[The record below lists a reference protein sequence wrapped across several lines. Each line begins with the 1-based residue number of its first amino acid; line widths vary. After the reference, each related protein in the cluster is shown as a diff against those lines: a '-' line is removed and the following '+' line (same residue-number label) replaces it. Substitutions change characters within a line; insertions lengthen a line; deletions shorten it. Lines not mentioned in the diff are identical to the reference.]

1 MNNSLI
7 LEIFSARERVHCI
20 TSDHTGEK
28 NDKGEDK
35 TESRS
40 RIVGHFR
47 GQSENGLVMGK
58 WRQVVVKSKFG
69 SIRSIFLQLWSRD
82 GKIAKR

>member
-1 MNNSLI
+1 VCTASHRI
-7 LEIFSARERVHCI
+7 IQEK
-20 TSDHTGEK
+20 K

-47 GQSENGLVMGK
+47 GQSENDLVMSK

-69 SIRSIFLQLWSRD
+69 SIRSIFF
-82 GKIAKR
+82 AVMVKRREDS